1 MNFKCKRLLL
11 PFAIGFVALPFFLEM
26 FRNVIW
32 IAVLYFTGSLLIL
45 LNFPS
50 LSIYPHSKPFYISD
64 FIKED
69 NDRRF
74 VAVYKVF
81 MILVM
86 SGMASAFADYIFMR
100 EITKKSVTEIMAI
113 IGGNMAI
120 YLKIQSITGKI
131 MLKVCVCLRNRE
143 RSLSDTGNEEL
154 V

>member
-1 MNFKCKRLLL
+1 MPFKCKRLLL
-11 PFAIGFVALPFFLEM
+11 PFAIGFVSLPFFLEM

-45 LNFPS
+45 LNFPF

>member
-64 FIKED
+64 FIRED